1 MEDLQSCESSF
12 VLRYLRLFAVKGIKT
27 LLIINFSLL
36 PATSG
41 YPEATLVIL
50 CVSAASESCGNR
62 NPATVMQEKFLS
74 PSQRKFV
81 PVQTIGLGGS
91 YNKAITQRNT
101 TPLENKIRVATYRI
115 EKGKRL

>member
-1 MEDLQSCESSF
+1 M
-12 VLRYLRLFAVKGIKT
+12 
-27 LLIINFSLL
+27 
-36 PATSG
+36 P
-41 YPEATLVIL
+41 
-50 CVSAASESCGNR
+50 
-62 NPATVMQEKFLS
+62 EKFLS
-74 PSQRKFV
+74 LSQRKFV